1 MAGHVL
7 KIMLE
12 DTHPPV
18 WRRIIVPERITFEEL
33 HEMIQIIFDWDDDHL
48 HDFHIPSKNLCIDNG
63 EDSWNFNHYRED
75 ETLLEQIFPAN
86 NGYVIPMISEMN
98 SVIR

>member
-18 WRRIIVPERITFEEL
+18 WRRIIVPERITFEEFL
-33 HEMIQIIFDWDDDHL
+33 NGMTTTSMTFAFRQKISVLTMARIPGILTIIGKMKRCLSRF
-48 HDFHIPSKNLCIDNG
+48 FQQ
-63 EDSWNFNHYRED
+63 
-75 ETLLEQIFPAN
+75 T

-98 SVIR
+98 GS